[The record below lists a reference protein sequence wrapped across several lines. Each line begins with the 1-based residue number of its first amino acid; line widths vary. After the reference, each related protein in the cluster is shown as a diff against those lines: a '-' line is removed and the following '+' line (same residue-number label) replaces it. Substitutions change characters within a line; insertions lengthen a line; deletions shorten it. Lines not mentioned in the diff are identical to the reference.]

1 MDSRDTPIILTTFC
15 LAVVLKNLD
24 DQDIADQGMNVFLQK
39 PLESIRNVQM

>member
-15 LAVVLKNLD
+15 LAVLKNLD